1 MLSLVE
7 MMQISYYFGEFQG
20 ISYLLFMTNLYDQY
34 LLFRLKTRRDK
45 EAFGK
50 IYDRYVNDIFR
61 FVVLKL
67 PSKETAEDITSEAFL
82 RCWQSIQQNVEI
94 SHMRAFLYKIARNLV
109 VDHYRRDA
117 AAPKT
122 VTFDDADTSSTVEA
136 NLSDRDKNKVLIEA
150 RADVRLL
157 LDRIDRLKEDYRDVL
172 TLRLIDDL
180 SFGDIAKILEKTAG
194 NVRVI
199 YHRAI
204 KALETLS

>member
-1 MLSLVE
+1 
-7 MMQISYYFGEFQG
+7 
-20 ISYLLFMTNLYDQY
+20 MTNFYDQY

-67 PSKETAEDITSEAFL
+67 PSRETAEDISAETFL

-94 SHMRAFLYKIARNLV
+94 SHIRAFLYKIARNLV
-109 VDHYRRDA
+109 VDHYR
-117 AAPKT
+117 KSESIGTT
-122 VTFDDADTSSTVEA
+122 VTFEAFGTSSPIEA
-136 NLSDRDKNKVLIEA
+136 DFSDREKNRALIEA
-150 RADVRLL
+150 RADTRLL

-180 SFGDIAKILEKTAG
+180 SFGDIAMILEKTSG

-204 KALETLS
+204 KALETLT